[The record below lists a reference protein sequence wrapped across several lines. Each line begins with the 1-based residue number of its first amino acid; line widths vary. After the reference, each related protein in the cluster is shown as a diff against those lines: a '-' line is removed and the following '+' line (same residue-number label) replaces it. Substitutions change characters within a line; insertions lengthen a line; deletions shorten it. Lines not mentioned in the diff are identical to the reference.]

1 MKYIGLMSGTSLDG
15 LDIAYCSIDGF
26 YTSTN
31 VQLLAYKEVKMP
43 KQLKEKIQ
51 FACNKE
57 GAHTDDICSL
67 NFELGTWFGESTKQF
82 MDENAIRCE
91 DIDAICSHGQTVYHI
106 PEKGNGLVRSTLQL
120 GEAAVIAWIT
130 GCRVISDFRSMDMA
144 AGGEGAPLVPYAD
157 YLLYRSNTKRRVL
170 VNIGGISNVTYLDKA
185 CKEEDV
191 VAFDTGPGNMMIDEA
206 MRHFFQ
212 K

>member
-57 GAHTDDICSL
+57 GAHTDDMLMQSVLMDRQFIIFLKVVMDLFAVRCSW
-67 NFELGTWFGESTKQF
+67 ERQQS
-82 MDENAIRCE
+82 
-91 DIDAICSHGQTVYHI
+91 
-106 PEKGNGLVRSTLQL
+106 
-120 GEAAVIAWIT
+120 
-130 GCRVISDFRSMDMA
+130 
-144 AGGEGAPLVPYAD
+144 
-157 YLLYRSNTKRRVL
+157 
-170 VNIGGISNVTYLDKA
+170 
-185 CKEEDV
+185 
-191 VAFDTGPGNMMIDEA
+191 
-206 MRHFFQ
+206 
-212 K
+212 

>member
-67 NFELGTWFGESTKQF
+67 NFELGTWFGESTKQLMQSVL
-82 MDENAIRCE
+82 MDRQFIIFLKVVMDLFAVRCSWE
-91 DIDAICSHGQTVYHI
+91 RQQS
-106 PEKGNGLVRSTLQL
+106 
-120 GEAAVIAWIT
+120 
-130 GCRVISDFRSMDMA
+130 
-144 AGGEGAPLVPYAD
+144 
-157 YLLYRSNTKRRVL
+157 
-170 VNIGGISNVTYLDKA
+170 
-185 CKEEDV
+185 
-191 VAFDTGPGNMMIDEA
+191 
-206 MRHFFQ
+206 
-212 K
+212 

>member
-82 MDENAIRCE
+82 MDENAIRC
-91 DIDAICSHGQTVYHI
+91 DDVDAICPVN
-106 PEKGNGLVRSTLQL
+106 GNTTPS
-120 GEAAVIAWIT
+120 
-130 GCRVISDFRSMDMA
+130 CHKSYD
-144 AGGEGAPLVPYAD
+144 LVPRNRTA
-157 YLLYRSNTKRRVL
+157 
-170 VNIGGISNVTYLDKA
+170 
-185 CKEEDV
+185 
-191 VAFDTGPGNMMIDEA
+191 AF
-206 MRHFFQ
+206 
-212 K
+212 

>member
-57 GAHTDDICSL
+57 GAMDRQVIIFLKVVMDLFAVHCS
-67 NFELGTWFGESTKQF
+67 
-82 MDENAIRCE
+82 
-91 DIDAICSHGQTVYHI
+91 
-106 PEKGNGLVRSTLQL
+106 
-120 GEAAVIAWIT
+120 
-130 GCRVISDFRSMDMA
+130 
-144 AGGEGAPLVPYAD
+144 
-157 YLLYRSNTKRRVL
+157 
-170 VNIGGISNVTYLDKA
+170 
-185 CKEEDV
+185 
-191 VAFDTGPGNMMIDEA
+191 
-206 MRHFFQ
+206 
-212 K
+212 